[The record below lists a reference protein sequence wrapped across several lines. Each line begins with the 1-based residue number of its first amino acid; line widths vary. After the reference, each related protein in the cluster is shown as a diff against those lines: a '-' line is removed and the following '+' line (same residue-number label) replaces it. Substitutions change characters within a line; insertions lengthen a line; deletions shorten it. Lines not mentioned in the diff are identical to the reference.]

1 MASTTIQVDAFN
13 VNLHGTK
20 ILCQGP
26 WIGNKFPPIIESVEK
41 LRDPFKRKIL
51 ISKTPFSFSKALPL
65 QYDAT
70 FQIKEINDW
79 SLILT
84 YITYAPKPLLVIA
97 EEIEVPDAIWLK
109 LTSTTTFVHICNTPI
124 RNIRAY
130 DAIFFAPI
138 EDTNVAGFGKGDAC
152 STPIGGYP
160 DYVFRT
166 IQMVYRATYTQKEF
180 KEIINELRVAGAGL
194 AYTGGAIYWYDVVTT
209 QGGETISKKQLSDLF
224 SWLATQ
230 FS

>member
-1 MASTTIQVDAFN
+1 MAATTIQVDAFN
-13 VNLHGTK
+13 VNLHGAK

-26 WIGNKFPPIIESVEK
+26 WIGNKFPPIMETVEK

-51 ISKTPFSFSKALPL
+51 ISKTPFSFSKALPF

-70 FQIKEINDW
+70 FQIKEVNDW

-97 EEIEVPDAIWLK
+97 EEIEVPDPVWAK

-138 EDTNVAGFGKGDAC
+138 DDTPIAGFG
-152 STPIGGYP
+152 TGGYP

-194 AYTGGAIYWYDVVTT
+194 AYTNGAIYWYDVVTT
-209 QGGETISKKQLSDLF
+209 QGGETISKKQLADLF

>member
-1 MASTTIQVDAFN
+1 MAATAGKPESKIEVESFN
-13 VNLHGTK
+13 IHLHGSK

-26 WIGNKFPPIIESVEK
+26 WTTGKYPPILESVEK
-41 LRDPFKRKIL
+41 LREPFKRKVL
-51 ISKTPFSFSKALPL
+51 ISRTPFSFSKALPL

-70 FQIKEINDW
+70 FQTKEISDW

-84 YITYAPKPLLVIA
+84 YITYAPKPVLVIA
-97 EEIEVPDAIWLK
+97 EEVEVPDAVWAK
-109 LTSTTTFVHICNTPI
+109 LTATTTFVHICATPI
-124 RNIRAY
+124 RNLRVY

-138 EDTNVAGFGKGDAC
+138 GDDSAIQGFGV
-152 STPIGGYP
+152 GGYS

-166 IQMVYRATYTQKEF
+166 IQMLYRASYTQKEF

-194 AYTGGAIYWYDVVTT
+194 AFARNTIYWYDVVSQ
-209 QGGETISKKQLSDLF
+209 QGGETISRKQLSDLF
-224 SWLATQ
+224 SWLAIQ

>member
-1 MASTTIQVDAFN
+1 MATKIEVEAFN
-13 VNLHGTK
+13 VNINGCK
-20 ILCQGP
+20 ILLQGP
-26 WIGNKFPPIIESVEK
+26 WSANKYPPVMEYIEK
-41 LRDPFKRKIL
+41 LREPFKRKIL

-70 FQIKEINDW
+70 FQLKEISDW

-84 YITYAPKPLLVIA
+84 YITYAPKPILVIA
-97 EEIEVPDAIWLK
+97 EEIEVPDAIWSK
-109 LTSTTTFVHICNTPI
+109 LTNTTTFVHIATTPI
-124 RNIRAY
+124 RNFRSY

-138 EDTNVAGFGKGDAC
+138 DDTPVAGFGKE
-152 STPIGGYP
+152 GYP

-166 IQMVYRATYTQKEF
+166 IQMVYRATYSQKEF
-180 KEIINELRVAGAGL
+180 REIINELRVAGAGL
-194 AYTGGAIYWYDVVTT
+194 AYYHNAIYWYDVVTT

>member
-1 MASTTIQVDAFN
+1 MAATTIQVDAFN
-13 VNLHGTK
+13 VNLHGAK

-26 WIGNKFPPIIESVEK
+26 WIGNKFPPIIETVEK

-97 EEIEVPDAIWLK
+97 EEIEVPDAIWAK

-138 EDTNVAGFGKGDAC
+138 DDTPIAGFG
-152 STPIGGYP
+152 TGGFS

-209 QGGETISKKQLSDLF
+209 QGGEIISKKQLADLF